1 MRLILKIRL
10 DRTMIC
16 VECSNPNIER
26 LFDRYESEYIKLCIC
41 PKCGCVVDKY
51 VEYDNVILFIDVML
65 MKPQAYRHLAFNLTE
80 TELLKHTVS
89 SNGDPVE
96 GGIGSP
102 FSFIVDLIRKYS
114 QVLRLM
120 LIMILFEVYLAWAH
134 EEKDGHNSLMVNYIL
149 GRDMWEQYLFFF
161 ARVVLEKTVMNYLL
175 DFLFYR
181 YHNWGKQEN
190 KNIGRGHLRSYYR
203 YVLLVTISTSSGMK
217 LFPILM
223 LIWPYD
229 EPARLLF
236 VINSIASLN
245 MIESLHIVTQLRYRD
260 VAPLFLCS
268 LFASS
273 LISLVILVTIM
284 KSYINDTFSNLM
296 LSEYAHMVHLLIDYS
311 HIIRHQ
317 ISGKF

>member
-1 MRLILKIRL
+1 
-10 DRTMIC
+10 MIC
-16 VECSNPNIER
+16 VECSNSNIEK
-26 LFDRYESEYIKLCIC
+26 LFDRYESDYIKLCIC

-80 TELLKHTVS
+80 AEFLKHTVS
-89 SNGDPVE
+89 ANESPRQC
-96 GGIGSP
+96 GIGNIP
-102 FSFIVDLIRKYS
+102 SFIVGLTRKYS

-134 EEKDGHNSLMVNYIL
+134 EEKDGHNSLMVSYIL

-161 ARVVLEKTVMNYLL
+161 ARVVLEKFVMSYLI
-175 DFLFYR
+175 DFLFYKF
-181 YHNWGKQEN
+181 HNWGKQQN
-190 KNIGRGHLRSYYR
+190 RNIRPEHLRSYYR
-203 YVLLVTISTSSGMK
+203 YVLLVTVSTSSGMK

-245 MIESLHIVTQLRYRD
+245 MIESLHIVTQLRYKD
-260 VAPLFLCS
+260 VAPLYLCS

-273 LISLVILVTIM
+273 LISLVILFAIM
-284 KSYINDTFSNLM
+284 RSYIDDSFSNLI
-296 LSEYAHMVHLLIDYS
+296 LSEYAHMVHLLKNYTY
-311 HIIRHQ
+311 IIRHQ
-317 ISGKF
+317 LSGEF